1 MTRPSSFPKYASII
15 LDLYLDKILDYGIT
29 EDQAPFI
36 KKGMMV
42 EVPVRGRLTKGYV
55 AAVKDQPDFTP
66 VKPIA
71 SMTSDQILIPD
82 DLFDLA
88 LWMSKYY
95 CSPISKIIKILLP
108 AGVRNQISHK
118 EQLFVMRAKS
128 KEILQEYCKEIR
140 NKFPAQAAVLD
151 LLLQVKKGILLSE
164 LLEKTQGSR
173 SPVDALVRKKY
184 LLVDC
189 VRIDRSP
196 LLNEEYFKT
205 KPKTLNEEQAAALAK
220 IVQGIEQRMFQC
232 HLLHGV
238 TGSGKTEIYL
248 QSIDKALALGKG
260 TIMLVPEIS
269 LTGQTIERFRSRF
282 EGHIAILHHR
292 LSQGERFDEW
302 NRIHRGDAKIVIGA
316 RSAVFSPV
324 VNLGLI
330 IVDEEHEQS
339 YKQSEESPCYHAR
352 DIAVMRA
359 KMSGS
364 IALLGSATPSLES
377 YHNAI
382 QGKYILS
389 SLTQRPD
396 AASIPKVTL
405 VDMKKEYDKAK
416 GLTLFSDCLLE
427 KIKQRQ
433 ELGEQCILFLNRRGY
448 HTSLL
453 CQQCHAVVKCQHCDV
468 PMTFHKGDNQ
478 LACHLWNYNLPAVFS
493 HCPNCKKGSPL
504 KFRGIGTELAENPSA
519 LFCRIFAPCAWMP
532 IPQGIREAIKSC

>member
-15 LDLYLDKILDYGIT
+15 LDLYLDKILDYGVT

-71 SMTSDQILIPD
+71 SLTSDQILIPD

-352 DIAVMRA
+352 DVAVMRA
-359 KMSGS
+359 KMAGS

-416 GLTLFSDCLLE
+416 GLTLFP
-427 KIKQRQ
+427 
-433 ELGEQCILFLNRRGY
+433 
-448 HTSLL
+448 T
-453 CQQCHAVVKCQHCDV
+453 
-468 PMTFHKGDNQ
+468 
-478 LACHLWNYNLPAVFS
+478 ACW
-493 HCPNCKKGSPL
+493 KKSS
-504 KFRGIGTELAENPSA
+504 KDKN
-519 LFCRIFAPCAWMP
+519 
-532 IPQGIREAIKSC
+532 